1 MKIFENRNF
10 VKLFFAALASQMG
23 TTIGN
28 MAFAFY
34 LLDRFS
40 HQPSFATMAELM
52 YSLPT
57 LFVFF
62 LVGVV
67 ADRFDRKKVAEN
79 CDWIRAFLTVLLFGS
94 LFLHSIPLVFFL
106 LFLRSAV
113 TKFFYPAEASLVQS
127 ILNKD
132 QYAQAAGLN
141 QMLFSIFMVFGVGLG
156 ALAYK
161 TIGLQGAVAVDFF
174 SFVISAVLIRRCKIP
189 MEARLPNGKIKWK
202 DFSIGASYR
211 DFKDGILYI
220 ARNKLLAS
228 LIFGFFVFGFV
239 NGAFAILPIFTMK
252 YELSP
257 DNYEKYASYFAISL
271 GIGLL
276 AGSGLGTFI
285 SSKIKPHQMMIYP
298 IFLSGILIYI
308 LGLTDHT
315 GIFLA
320 AVFMIGTCIGPINI
334 AIGGWMP
341 KIVHPKLMGRVSGW
355 IDPLMMFAQS
365 ITLGIIAILFPKII
379 SNVEYLYYGMATVIL
394 LVFLFYALT
403 LPKLSR
409 ELEYSQAKRPRLA
422 SNRKG
427 QVPIS

>member
-1 MKIFENRNF
+1 
-10 VKLFFAALASQMG
+10 
-23 TTIGN
+23 
-28 MAFAFY
+28 
-34 LLDRFS
+34 
-40 HQPSFATMAELM
+40 
-52 YSLPT
+52 
-57 LFVFF
+57 
-62 LVGVV
+62 
-67 ADRFDRKKVAEN
+67 
-79 CDWIRAFLTVLLFGS
+79 
-94 LFLHSIPLVFFL
+94 
-106 LFLRSAV
+106 
-113 TKFFYPAEASLVQS
+113 
-127 ILNKD
+127 
-132 QYAQAAGLN
+132 
-141 QMLFSIFMVFGVGLG
+141 MLFSIFMVFGVGLG

-174 SFVISAVLIRRCKIP
+174 SFVISAILIRKCKIP
-189 MEARLPNGKIKWK
+189 MEARLPNGKLKWK
-202 DFSIGASYR
+202 DFSIGASFR

-276 AGSGLGTFI
+276 AGSGIGTLI

-298 IFLSGILIYI
+298 IFLCAILIYI
-308 LGLTDHT
+308 LGLTDHL

-320 AVFMIGTCIGPINI
+320 AVFIIGTCIGPINI

-365 ITLGIIAILFPKII
+365 ITLGLIAVLFPKII
-379 SNVEYLYYGMATVIL
+379 SNIEYLYYGMATVIL

-409 ELEYSQAKRPRLA
+409 ELEYSQAKRTRLA
-422 SNRKG
+422 STRKG
-427 QVPIS
+427 QVHIS